1 MKQTIHTIFFALIAS
16 FSFGQV
22 STKVKAGIFH
32 NGSGGYE
39 IRLQGDA
46 AGLVNPPHGSVQ
58 TFQITI
64 RYDHT
69 QFSPSITNITSPTH
83 GSVSVNTYVGPAE
96 NPNYTYIYMS
106 MSPGTHVSIPEAPGE
121 LVSLTFTDASNVNAT
136 IELTADS
143 DPFAATIP
151 IPNSEGINPRFIY
164 DAVLTA
170 PAPNNDGFYQ
180 SSSLPL
186 ELIAFRASEMDG
198 HIFLSWKSVLEINF
212 SGYELQRSTD
222 GFAFNKIAW
231 IAGKGGLGENDYS
244 YNDLLVN
251 VNTRYYYRLKMTDV
265 DGSFSYSAVRSV
277 VVKKAWGKP
286 LIVPNP
292 TQNNSTVYFNTPNE
306 GFGILRL
313 FDSFGRE
320 MKEQEASFIIG
331 FNSIQLNLES
341 LQGGMYYIEFL
352 EEGVWKWRGRI
363 VKE

>member
-16 FSFGQV
+16 LSFGQV

-58 TFQITI
+58 TFQITV
-64 RYDHT
+64 RFDHT

-106 MSPGTHVSIPEAPGE
+106 MSPGTHVSIPETPGE

-136 IELTADS
+136 IELVADS
-143 DPFAATIP
+143 DPFAATV
-151 IPNSEGINPRFIY
+151 PNSVGINPRFIY

-186 ELIAFRASEMDG
+186 ELIAFRASEMDN
-198 HIFLSWKSVLEINF
+198 HILLSWKSVLEINF

-222 GFAFNKIAW
+222 GFAFEKIAW
-231 IAGKGGLGENDYS
+231 IAGKGGFGENNYT
-244 YNDLLVN
+244 YNDLLID

-265 DGSFSYSAVRSV
+265 DGSFSYSAVRSAEL
-277 VVKKAWGKP
+277 KKAWEKP
-286 LIVPNP
+286 LVVPNP
-292 TQNNSTVYFNTPNE
+292 TQNSSTIYFNAPNE
-306 GFGILRL
+306 GFATLFISDMKGRVVLEKEINITEGENWVAVNMEKLVSGVYNLLLVKKGILNWQ
-313 FDSFGRE
+313 
-320 MKEQEASFIIG
+320 EQIIK
-331 FNSIQLNLES
+331 N
-341 LQGGMYYIEFL
+341 
-352 EEGVWKWRGRI
+352 
-363 VKE
+363 

>member
-1 MKQTIHTIFFALIAS
+1 MKQTIHTIFFALIATL
-16 FSFGQV
+16 SFGQNP
-22 STKVKAGIFH
+22 TKVKAGIFH

-46 AGLVNPPHGSVQ
+46 DGLVNPPNGSVQ

-64 RYDHT
+64 RFDHT
-69 QFSPSITNITSPTH
+69 QFSPSITNIASPTH

-143 DPFAATIP
+143 DPFATTV
-151 IPNSEGINPRFIY
+151 PNSVDINPRFIY

-186 ELIAFRASEMDG
+186 ELIAFRASEMDD
-198 HIFLSWKSVLEINF
+198 HILLSWKSVLEINF

-222 GFAFNKIAW
+222 GVAFKKMAW
-231 IAGKGGLGENDYS
+231 VAGKGGTGENNYS
-244 YNDLLVN
+244 YQDLLVDA
-251 VNTRYYYRLKMTDV
+251 NTRYYYRLKMTDV
-265 DGSFSYSAVRSV
+265 DGSFSYSAVRSA
-277 VVKKAWGKP
+277 VVKRSWEKP
-286 LIVPNP
+286 LVVPNP
-292 TQNNSTVYFNTPNE
+292 TQNSSTIYFNAPNE
-306 GFGILRL
+306 GFATLFISDASGRVVLEKEINIMIGKNVVELYMGALPDGIYHLHATGTGL
-313 FDSFGRE
+313 VFW
-320 MKEQEASFIIG
+320 QEKII
-331 FNSIQLNLES
+331 
-341 LQGGMYYIEFL
+341 
-352 EEGVWKWRGRI
+352 KTR
-363 VKE
+363 